1 MSLEDIYSEVYSDK
15 EHKSSKTISDLYE
28 ESINGTPSI
37 NENGQATLN
46 EAYESLLI
54 GDVEEGPKAL
64 NSIEDYYN
72 LVQESKTI
80 KDEES
85 DTSLYLS

>member
-1 MSLEDIYSEVYSDK
+1 MSLEDIYKEVYNDK
-15 EHKSSKTISDLYE
+15 EHKSSKSISDLYE
-28 ESINGTPSI
+28 ESINGSTI

-64 NSIEDYYN
+64 TSIEDYYN

-80 KDEES
+80 KEEGC